1 MSVLGTIRGT
11 LSSLD
16 VITNGALQEILG
28 KIDAYEAGG
37 KSDVF
42 VLKDGLSGYR
52 PRQWGMQ
59 PVQQMILC
67 KTNVGGLFFDAVLKV
82 TTDHSATITSHP
94 VQAGANI
101 SDHMYMEPI
110 KINMEIGMS
119 DAMASMA
126 FGQWSGAYTK
136 SVSAYR
142 MLVSLQESR
151 TPFSVL
157 TRLNKYDNMV
167 IQSISVNDDA
177 NTLYGLR
184 ASISMQQ
191 IIMAT
196 VATEKISARAW
207 STASST
213 NKSEA
218 QPVEKPTS
226 EARRIEEGL
235 GV

>member
-1 MSVLGTIRGT
+1 
-11 LSSLD
+11 
-16 VITNGALQEILG
+16 
-28 KIDAYEAGG
+28 
-37 KSDVF
+37 
-42 VLKDGLSGYR
+42 
-52 PRQWGMQ
+52 
-59 PVQQMILC
+59 
-67 KTNVGGLFFDAVLKV
+67 
-82 TTDHSATITSHP
+82 
-94 VQAGANI
+94 
-101 SDHMYMEPI
+101 MYMEPI